1 MHPVHLVGA
10 QPNRLGPLGPAS
22 RLFQHP
28 VHGSDLEVGRAE
40 AGDDVWQH
48 LLAPDQSRERLAVSA
63 GRLIGHDP
71 PPLRYLVVVGVL
83 NPSYWYAPPLGAVV
97 DKIQRLRHFF
107 ACIGKNNQ
115 NIVRKLTSVC
125 LEDAPKHVRACPS
138 AGE

>member
-1 MHPVHLVGA
+1 MHPVHFVGA

-28 VHGSDLEVGRAE
+28 MHGADLEVGRAE
-40 AGDDVWQH
+40 ARHNIRQH
-48 LLAPDQSRERLAVSA
+48 LLAPNQRSKRLAIA
-63 GRLIGHDP
+63 ACRLVGHDP
-71 PPLRYLVVVGVL
+71 PPLRDLVVVGVL
-83 NPSYWYAPPLGAVV
+83 DPGDRYAPPFGTIVNEV
-97 DKIQRLRHFF
+97 QRLRHLF

-125 LEDAPKHVRACPS
+125 LEDAPQHICARPS